1 MSVKRMF
8 FKYVPQNILGMVGIS
23 LYILADT
30 FFIAQ
35 AVGADGITALNLVL
49 PIYSLIFAIGVM
61 IGVGSAIR
69 YAVASGKGDGRA
81 NGYFFN
87 AIFWGTVIGLIFMIL
102 GLFFPGHIIAM
113 LGGDAT
119 IVEVGCTYTRIFM
132 GFAPFFIW
140 NHICNAFVR
149 NDGAP
154 GIAMAAT
161 LFSSLFNIV
170 GDYVLMFPLG
180 MGMPGAALATA
191 LSPILGV
198 LICCIHLCSKKSSVS
213 LKPVMPSLKKLFY
226 SCQVGVAAFVGEISS
241 GVTTAL
247 FNVIILK
254 LAGNTGVAAYGV
266 VANTALVAVA
276 MFNGVSQGTQ
286 PIVSLYYGRN
296 EHKNIL
302 KTFSMAIVTA
312 LVLAVLMLGVVWIW
326 TEPIAGIFN
335 KESDA
340 VLAAYAHTGLRLYF
354 IGFLFAGINI
364 VGAGVLSAME
374 AAKGAF
380 ISSIMRGFVA
390 IIICAV
396 VMSWLFDMNGVWLSF
411 AVAEAITMLVTV
423 AALNSVLK
431 KDSHKKFQKL

>member
-69 YAVASGKGDGRA
+69 YTVASGKGDA
-81 NGYFFN
+81 SAKGYFFN
-87 AIFWGTVIGLIFMIL
+87 AMFWGTVIGLIFMFL
-102 GLFFPGHIIAM
+102 GMVFPGQIIAA

-119 IVEVGCTYTRIFM
+119 IVEVGRTYTRIFM

-161 LFSSLFNIV
+161 LCSSLFNIV
-170 GDYVLMFPLG
+170 GDYILMFPLG

-198 LICCIHLCSKKSSVS
+198 LICCIHLCSKKSHVS
-213 LKPVMPSLKKLFY
+213 FKPVVPSIKKLFY

-247 FNVIILK
+247 FNMIILK

-286 PIVSLYYGRN
+286 PLVSLYYGKN
-296 EHKNIL
+296 EHKNIV

-312 LVLAVLMLGVVWIW
+312 LLLAVLMLAAVWIW
-326 TEPIAGIFN
+326 TDPIAGIFN
-335 KESDA
+335 KEADA
-340 VLAAYAHTGLRLYF
+340 LLAGYAHTGLRLYF

-380 ISSIMRGFVA
+380 ISSILRGFVA
-390 IIICAV
+390 IIICAF
-396 VMSWLFDMNGVWLSF
+396 VMSLLFGMNGVWLAFS
-411 AVAEAITMLVTV
+411 VAEALTMIVTII
-423 AALNSVLK
+423 ALKHVFK
-431 KDSHKKFQKL
+431 KIHA